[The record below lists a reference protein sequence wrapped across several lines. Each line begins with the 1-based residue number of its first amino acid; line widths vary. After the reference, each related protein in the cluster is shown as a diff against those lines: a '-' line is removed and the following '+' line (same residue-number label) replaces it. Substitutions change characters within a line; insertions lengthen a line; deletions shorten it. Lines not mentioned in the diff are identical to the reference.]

1 MHSKGTEASKIFKI
15 KVKLLPWPSQ
25 ANNPPGTST
34 QQIVRCVC
42 WRACLAISAIL
53 VITNAGLSCQSHR
66 GCISTLRGKFLFFSK
81 TNFYPLK
88 ITMWR
93 FTFFQSGCRHS
104 GFPQSIMFPL
114 IGWSLGHFW
123 ATLGNFS
130 FYQPKNSEKVI
141 FSFSPQSKF
150 ISSTHFLVPWLK

>member
-1 MHSKGTEASKIFKI
+1 M
-15 KVKLLPWPSQ
+15 Q
-25 ANNPPGTST
+25 A
-34 QQIVRCVC
+34 
-42 WRACLAISAIL
+42 LAVNHTAAAFQLWGEI
-53 VITNAGLSCQSHR
+53 
-66 GCISTLRGKFLFFSK
+66 FLFFSK

-88 ITMWR
+88 ITRWR

-150 ISSTHFLVPWLK
+150 ISSTHFLVPRLKLESIEAESKLENKTNVNLIEGTHFVSWDKTQCSKLDPKAN